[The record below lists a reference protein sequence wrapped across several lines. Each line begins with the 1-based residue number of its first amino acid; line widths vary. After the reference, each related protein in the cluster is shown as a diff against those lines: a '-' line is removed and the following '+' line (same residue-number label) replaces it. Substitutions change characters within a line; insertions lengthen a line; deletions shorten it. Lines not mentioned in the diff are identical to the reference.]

1 MFAVSVQF
9 LHGTFR
15 GDPDGTANTGR
26 MTRGEWPPAPARLFA
41 ALVAAD
47 GTRQESRGTDGK
59 ELDWFERL
67 PPPMIHAD
75 GDPPDQPLHPRYV
88 VKQSGAPAKSQVHE
102 YVGRTSALVRPGVR
116 VAPRNP
122 CVVYSWEH
130 ESPSPSTLTAL
141 RYRAARIGY
150 LGASD
155 SPVRV
160 RMLGELSQAL
170 LTQAAFRPD
179 PTGDVFV
186 CVQQPGDLRTL
197 HAMYDAW
204 VLGGPS
210 ITRAGYP
217 ALRHEV
223 PYRSPVAPGPNTTG
237 DFVAWLRLGAGVSG
251 RRVTRLTAAFKDAVL
266 SRYQQLHGEPPAV
279 LHGHGFKVPG
289 YEIARYLALP
299 DAGFAWSRGRIYGL
313 ALWTPPG
320 WNLEL
325 RRKAG
330 DAARAVTWLYV
341 PELDVAVTPHG
352 GERRPWAAN
361 PKRWLRSATRW
372 ATAFPA
378 IHERRRPLDLA
389 ELSRWCLHAGLP
401 APIRFRSSR
410 TPLVKGAVDLAPAE
424 VNRPGKPALPYS
436 HVELWFEEP
445 VLGPVV
451 IGSGRQRGLGLCIP
465 VEQEPSGPPSR
476 GDADVSWTNG

>member
-1 MFAVSVQF
+1 MFAVSVEF
-9 LHGTFR
+9 LLGTFR

-67 PPPMIHAD
+67 PPPVIHAD
-75 GDPPDQPLHPRYV
+75 ADPPNQTLHPRYV
-88 VKQSGAPAKSQVHE
+88 VKQASGPAKRQVHE

-116 VAPRNP
+116 IAPRNP
-122 CVVYSWEH
+122 RVFYSWAQE
-130 ESPSPSTLTAL
+130 PPPPSTLTAL

-160 RMLGELSQAL
+160 RMLGELPQAL
-170 LTQAAFRPD
+170 LPPVAFRPD
-179 PTGDVFV
+179 PRGDTFV
-186 CVQQPGDLRTL
+186 CVQQSGDLRIL
-197 HAMYDAW
+197 DAMYDAW
-204 VLGGPS
+204 VAGGPS

-217 ALRHEV
+217 GLRHEI
-223 PYRSPVAPGPNTTG
+223 PYRSPVAPAPGTTG

-251 RRVTRLTAAFKDAVL
+251 RRVSRLTAAFKDAVL
-266 SRYQQLHGEPPAV
+266 SKYQELHGAPPAV
-279 LHGHGFKVPG
+279 LHGHGFKAPG

-299 DAGFAWSRGRIYGL
+299 DAGFSWSRGRIYGL

-320 WNLEL
+320 WDPEL
-325 RRKAG
+325 RRKAR
-330 DAARAVTWLYV
+330 DAARAVTWLAA

-352 GERRPWAAN
+352 GERRPWAAS
-361 PKRWLRSATRW
+361 PKRWLRLAARW

-389 ELSRWCLHAGLP
+389 ELSRWCRHAGLP
-401 APIRFRSSR
+401 APIHFRSGR
-410 TPLVKGAVDLAPAE
+410 TPLVKGAVDLAPVE
-424 VNRPGKPALPYS
+424 VNRPGKPSPPYS
-436 HVELWFEEP
+436 HIELWFAEP

-451 IGSGRQRGLGLCIP
+451 IGSGRQRGLGLCVP
-465 VEQEPSGPPSR
+465 VEQEPAEPPSKG
-476 GDADVSWTNG
+476 GDDTGKIDG